1 MPFPC
6 SKLSGRD
13 GLFHFIPSLSR
24 LSELHMAILLP
35 RRTQWP
41 VETTHTVHVL
51 SVLRLLLLPDRIIPV
66 VAGHFGVV
74 RAAEA
79 REAHQSLHLLRLL
92 ITAVLIVHIHRVLA
106 ARCNAI
112 RPRQYAP
119 RVLARARLRAAR
131 RRVRLVCLLL
141 LMLLLLPT
149 ACRTVRGW
157 RCASRSARRRAP
169 SRIVPGIVR
178 PRAPRSRASIS
189 PPRTSLPT
197 HAPVPPAPV
206 AARRS
211 GPVVAPRASAAA
223 ASSWGW
229 FAAAAVVV
237 VPHLRRVRAAGPLA
251 GRGGFRHCFG
261 ERLLQCPFAVR
272 SQHEEKRPA
281 RAGGMRACEGWAK
294 EKAASDVQENDDGT
308 VARDYSAENSRTE
321 PAVARD

>member
-178 PRAPRSRASIS
+178 PRAPRSRASICS
-189 PPRTSLPT
+189 AQKQS
-197 HAPVPPAPV
+197 
-206 AARRS
+206 ARH
-211 GPVVAPRASAAA
+211 PRAVVRDWGRKCHLSSSDLSPDSRSCPSGAGRRAAIWTCCR
-223 ASSWGW
+223 ASR
-229 FAAAAVVV
+229 
-237 VPHLRRVRAAGPLA
+237 LRRRRLVVGLVCCCCGRRRPTSAPSPGGGTACWA
-251 GRGGFRHCFG
+251 GRVQA
-261 ERLLQCPFAVR
+261 LLR
-272 SQHEEKRPA
+272 
-281 RAGGMRACEGWAK
+281 
-294 EKAASDVQENDDGT
+294 
-308 VARDYSAENSRTE
+308 
-321 PAVARD
+321 